1 MRPMRIV
8 NLVLAVMFLL
18 FAFVQ
23 VNDPDPLIWILIY
36 GLVAATCVMAA
47 YDYYLP
53 RVLIVMGV
61 ALAVYAV
68 FYFPGLR
75 EWLEH
80 KDKAKLFD
88 NIAKMEFSYIE
99 ESREFLGLT
108 ICVAVIFMHLYRSKV
123 SRRKYSKIHP
133 KT

>member
-1 MRPMRIV
+1 MAPMRIV
-8 NLVLAVMFLL
+8 NLVLAVMFIL

-23 VNDPDPLIWILIY
+23 VNDPDPVIWILIY

-53 RVLIVMGV
+53 KVLVVMAV
-61 ALAVYAV
+61 ALAAYAV
-68 FYFPGLR
+68 FYFPGLQ
-75 EWLEH
+75 EWLQH
-80 KDKAKLFD
+80 KDKVKLFD

-108 ICVAVIFMHLYRSKV
+108 ICVAVILMHLYRSRT
-123 SRRKYSKIHP
+123 SRRKHSRP
-133 KT
+133 